1 MLPLND
7 ELIKRL
13 EKIRD
18 ELMLSQKSFRQIC
31 NYIEC
36 LARDLYLINYSLED
50 QCSTISRTM
59 SDTWLCQVENQIN
72 HNLKHSTVVN
82 KLIQAASS
90 NESLENLQRYFDS
103 IAELDASILDGYAEG
118 KSTRPVDGLMPSVM
132 PADLQN
138 SIEQIELASV
148 NSPSCW
154 KEWSARI
161 KYHIEILN
169 ESVKMF
175 PASHSFA
182 SLPCSLSIILTQI
195 SIAVEEQYKLE
206 NLLEVLTSG
215 QDEHDYSSVFGMD
228 VILIK
233 QQLKPVPILAG
244 EDE

>member
-1 MLPLND
+1 
-7 ELIKRL
+7 
-13 EKIRD
+13 
-18 ELMLSQKSFRQIC
+18 
-31 NYIEC
+31 
-36 LARDLYLINYSLED
+36 
-50 QCSTISRTM
+50 M

-195 SIAVEEQYKLE
+195 SIAVEEHKLE

-215 QDEHDYSSVFGMD
+215 QDEHDYSVLEWM
-228 VILIK
+228 
-233 QQLKPVPILAG
+233 
-244 EDE
+244 